1 LLYASPVDAKPF
13 KLILVAMERHR
24 IMVIGNNVTTVQCVS
39 RYCLKKNL
47 EVFPYY
53 GIPLV
58 EDITLFAPHALVLC
72 LPIPENFQHQ
82 IHQPYILWS
91 EPIIDEKLPMVT
103 NFTDLYICLQNILQA
118 SN

>member
-1 LLYASPVDAKPF
+1 
-13 KLILVAMERHR
+13 
-24 IMVIGNNVTTVQCVS
+24 MVIGSNVTTVQRVS
-39 RYCLKKNL
+39 SYCLKKNL

-53 GIPLV
+53 GIPLI

-72 LPIPENFQHQ
+72 LPIPSDFQHQ

-91 EPIIDEKLPMVT
+91 EQIIDEELQLVT
-103 NFTDLYICLQNILQA
+103 TLTDLYICLQNILQS